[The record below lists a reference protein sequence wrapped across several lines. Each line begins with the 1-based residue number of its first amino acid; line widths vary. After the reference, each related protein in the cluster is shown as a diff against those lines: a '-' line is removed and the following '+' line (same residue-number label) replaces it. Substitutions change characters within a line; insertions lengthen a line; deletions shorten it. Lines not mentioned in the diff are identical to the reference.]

1 MPSSQSSNL
10 QSKSRRL
17 LGPKASEAL
26 TWVCRIILG
35 GAFAVSGYVKAIDIW
50 GTLYKLEDYAGA
62 MGFDISDTLFSLG
75 AFALPAAEFTIGVCL
90 LLGCFRR
97 VTAWCATAV
106 MAFMLPLTL
115 WIAIANPVADCGCF
129 GDALIIS
136 NTATFWKNVL
146 LALCAV
152 RLVWRPRMQRWIV
165 TPALQWIATVSTL
178 VFILFIELCG
188 YYRQPLA
195 DYRPYPEGALLF
207 ATDESDAAD
216 DNTEILF
223 RYRREG
229 RDSIFTA
236 DNLPD
241 EEDGWEY
248 VERISTPKPRN
259 HSAGLTLWNADS
271 SEELTSDETSQSG
284 RALYVL
290 IPAPKGIEA
299 SSSWKINTIHTH
311 ATAAGIRMA
320 AIAAADSAEIAEWR
334 DLAMADYPIYRAEDT
349 SIKEVARGNPALV
362 YTRDGRIIWKSTLAS
377 VNADSLFTPAPGRAI
392 HPAGYRGRPDQRD
405 SLLASWGLYIATTS
419 VLVIISLA
427 KYIRGAFAPL
437 RRRRISGDDKAPHA
451 E

>member
-1 MPSSQSSNL
+1 MPSSQSSSL
-10 QSKSRRL
+10 QSKSWRI
-17 LGPKASEAL
+17 LGPKASETL
-26 TWVCRIILG
+26 TWICRIILG
-35 GAFAVSGYVKAIDIW
+35 GAFAVSGYVKAIDVW
-50 GTLYKLEDYAGA
+50 GTLYKLEDYAGS
-62 MGFDISDTLFSLG
+62 MGFDISDTIISLG
-75 AFALPAAEFTIGVCL
+75 AFALPAGEFTIGVCL

-97 VTAWCATAV
+97 VSAWCATAV

-115 WIAIANPVADCGCF
+115 WIALANPVADCGCF
-129 GDALIIS
+129 GDAFIIS

-152 RLVWRPRMQRWIV
+152 RLIWRPRMQRWIV
-165 TPALQWIATVSTL
+165 TPALQWIATVATV

-195 DYRPYPEGALLF
+195 DYRPYPEGAYLF
-207 ATDESDAAD
+207 ATDEAD
-216 DNTEILF
+216 STDDDSEILF
-223 RYRREG
+223 RYRRHG
-229 RDSIFTA
+229 HDSIFNA

-248 VERISTPKPRN
+248 VERISTAKPRH
-259 HSAGLTLWNADS
+259 HSAGLTLWNANG
-271 SEELTSDETSQSG
+271 SEELTSEETSQSG
-284 RALYVL
+284 RALYIL

-299 SSSWKINTIHTH
+299 SSSWKINTISSH
-311 ATAAGIRMA
+311 ASAAGIRIA
-320 AIAAADSAEIAEWR
+320 AIAAADSAEMAEWR

-377 VNADSLFTPAPGRAI
+377 VDADSLFTSGSRRAI

-405 SLLASWGLYIATTS
+405 SLLASWGIYIAATS
-419 VLVIISLA
+419 VLIVISLA
-427 KYIRGAFAPL
+427 KYIRRAFTPL
-437 RRRRISGDDKAPHA
+437 RRQRISGDDKARHA